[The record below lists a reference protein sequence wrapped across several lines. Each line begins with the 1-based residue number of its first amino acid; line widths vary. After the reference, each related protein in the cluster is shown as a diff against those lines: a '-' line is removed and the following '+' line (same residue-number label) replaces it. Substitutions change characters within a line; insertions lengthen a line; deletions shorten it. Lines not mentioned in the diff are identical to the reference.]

1 MFHKTHGR
9 SAEHQ
14 EQVALVF
21 VSVDKRLQTRRHARV
36 ALGEVRILVNDQNDL
51 LRFGAFKDGLECNL
65 DGRECCSCGTITK
78 HLAAE
83 QRKVFACNGLL
94 PGKEDHTGLI
104 LRKSAK
110 QACFA
115 HAAPSVDYGKLEGT
129 LLISGF

>member
-1 MFHKTHGR
+1 MDDPQSTKNRLLLSLCR
-9 SAEHQ
+9 SISVCRHDDTPG
-14 EQVALVF
+14 AL
-21 VSVDKRLQTRRHARV
+21 S
-36 ALGEVRILVNDQNDL
+36 VRILVNDQNDL